1 MKIALGGEPF
11 FRKGASPSTFPSP
24 PKTFVVIDPLFK
36 GSGMG
41 WMGAV
46 FLWGSMFGKGKA
58 YPELGGERGMGQGWY
73 GAIGKLAIA
82 ALLIGAVLIW
92 RAEAW
97 LHVDVPL
104 EHADVIVVLGGESG
118 QRVIGAAELYH
129 QGVAPKVFVTG
140 SGDGGLIV
148 RRLGMAGVPD
158 AACESQSRSTY
169 ENAVLTKKAL
179 EASHP
184 RSVMLVTSWFHSRR
198 ALAVFR
204 DVWPEVAFGVH
215 PVYAGATFT
224 ARFRIYEMGYIFSEY
239 VKTLWYMV
247 RYGIA

>member
-1 MKIALGGEPF
+1 MRPVRAH
-11 FRKGASPSTFPSP
+11 RRRSP
-24 PKTFVVIDPLFK
+24 
-36 GSGMG
+36 
-41 WMGAV
+41 
-46 FLWGSMFGKGKA
+46 
-58 YPELGGERGMGQGWY
+58 
-73 GAIGKLAIA
+73 
-82 ALLIGAVLIW
+82 
-92 RAEAW
+92 
-97 LHVDVPL
+97 
-104 EHADVIVVLGGESG
+104 
-118 QRVIGAAELYH
+118 
-129 QGVAPKVFVTG
+129 
-140 SGDGGLIV
+140 
-148 RRLGMAGVPD
+148 
-158 AACESQSRSTY
+158 Y

-204 DVWPEVAFGVH
+204 NVWPEVAFGVH

>member
-1 MKIALGGEPF
+1 
-11 FRKGASPSTFPSP
+11 
-24 PKTFVVIDPLFK
+24 
-36 GSGMG
+36 MG

-46 FLWGSMFGKGKA
+46 FCGGACLGKERHIRSSAESGGWG
-58 YPELGGERGMGQGWY
+58 RDGMGRSASWRSP
-73 GAIGKLAIA
+73 

-204 DVWPEVAFGVH
+204 DVWPEVTFGVH

>member
-1 MKIALGGEPF
+1 
-11 FRKGASPSTFPSP
+11 
-24 PKTFVVIDPLFK
+24 
-36 GSGMG
+36 
-41 WMGAV
+41 
-46 FLWGSMFGKGKA
+46 
-58 YPELGGERGMGQGWY
+58 MGQGWY

-118 QRVIGAAELYH
+118 QRVIGAAELY
-129 QGVAPKVFVTG
+129 QALPE
-140 SGDGGLIV
+140 SLCDGL
-148 RRLGMAGVPD
+148 RRRWAYRPAARHGGVPD

-169 ENAVLTKKAL
+169 ENAVLTKTGSL
-179 EASHP
+179 AS

-204 DVWPEVAFGVH
+204 DVWPEVTFGVY

>member
-1 MKIALGGEPF
+1 
-11 FRKGASPSTFPSP
+11 
-24 PKTFVVIDPLFK
+24 
-36 GSGMG
+36 MG
-41 WMGAV
+41 WMGVV

-82 ALLIGAVLIW
+82 ALLIGAVLSW

-129 QGVAPKVFVTG
+129 QGVTPKVFVTG

-204 DVWPEVAFGVH
+204 DVWPEVTFGVH

-224 ARFRIYEMGYIFSEY
+224 ARFRIYEMGYIFSEDR
-239 VKTLWYMV
+239 KSTRLNSSHP
-247 RYGIA
+247 G

>member
-1 MKIALGGEPF
+1 M
-11 FRKGASPSTFPSP
+11 
-24 PKTFVVIDPLFK
+24 
-36 GSGMG
+36 
-41 WMGAV
+41 
-46 FLWGSMFGKGKA
+46 WGSMFGKGKA

-158 AACESQSRSTY
+158 AACES
-169 ENAVLTKKAL
+169 E
-179 EASHP
+179 
-184 RSVMLVTSWFHSRR
+184 LV
-198 ALAVFR
+198 
-204 DVWPEVAFGVH
+204 PQQ
-215 PVYAGATFT
+215 AGARGVPGRL
-224 ARFRIYEMGYIFSEY
+224 ARSG
-239 VKTLWYMV
+239 V
-247 RYGIA
+247 RGAPGLCGGDIHGTVPHL

>member
-1 MKIALGGEPF
+1 
-11 FRKGASPSTFPSP
+11 
-24 PKTFVVIDPLFK
+24 
-36 GSGMG
+36 
-41 WMGAV
+41 
-46 FLWGSMFGKGKA
+46 MFGKGKA

-118 QRVIGAAELYH
+118 QS
-129 QGVAPKVFVTG
+129 VTVC
-140 SGDGGLIV
+140 SLEQPVGLIV

>member
-1 MKIALGGEPF
+1 
-11 FRKGASPSTFPSP
+11 
-24 PKTFVVIDPLFK
+24 
-36 GSGMG
+36 
-41 WMGAV
+41 
-46 FLWGSMFGKGKA
+46 MFGKGKA

-92 RAEAW
+92 R
-97 LHVDVPL
+97 
-104 EHADVIVVLGGESG
+104 
-118 QRVIGAAELYH
+118 
-129 QGVAPKVFVTG
+129 
-140 SGDGGLIV
+140 
-148 RRLGMAGVPD
+148 PD

-204 DVWPEVAFGVH
+204 DVWPEVTFGVH

>member
-1 MKIALGGEPF
+1 
-11 FRKGASPSTFPSP
+11 
-24 PKTFVVIDPLFK
+24 
-36 GSGMG
+36 MG
-41 WMGAV
+41 WSGGC

-204 DVWPEVAFGVH
+204 DVWPEVTFGCTPSMRGRH
-215 PVYAGATFT
+215 SRHGSASMRWGIFFGIRQDALVYGALRRSLTPCRDGHVLREGLRVYTGGF
-224 ARFRIYEMGYIFSEY
+224 FMGWHLLSWRREIF
-239 VKTLWYMV
+239 L
-247 RYGIA
+247 AN

>member
-1 MKIALGGEPF
+1 
-11 FRKGASPSTFPSP
+11 
-24 PKTFVVIDPLFK
+24 
-36 GSGMG
+36 
-41 WMGAV
+41 
-46 FLWGSMFGKGKA
+46 
-58 YPELGGERGMGQGWY
+58 
-73 GAIGKLAIA
+73 
-82 ALLIGAVLIW
+82 
-92 RAEAW
+92 
-97 LHVDVPL
+97 
-104 EHADVIVVLGGESG
+104 
-118 QRVIGAAELYH
+118 
-129 QGVAPKVFVTG
+129 
-140 SGDGGLIV
+140 
-148 RRLGMAGVPD
+148 MAGVPD

-198 ALAVFR
+198 ALAEFR
-204 DVWPEVAFGVH
+204 NVWPEVAFGVH